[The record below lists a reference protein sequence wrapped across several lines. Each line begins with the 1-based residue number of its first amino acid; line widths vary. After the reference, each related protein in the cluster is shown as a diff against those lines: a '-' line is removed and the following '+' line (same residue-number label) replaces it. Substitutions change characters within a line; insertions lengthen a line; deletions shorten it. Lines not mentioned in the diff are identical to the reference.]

1 MNQAEYDKIP
11 WIDINLPWRSEV
23 DWEKEPAPPSLDDKE
38 REVFGISLTDLQEKN
53 QPYIDQCVALSQTLD
68 IILDEARA
76 KAYQN
81 GESDVYYQ
89 NVTKLKNDFWEIHA
103 QDTCVIARDAY
114 IELRDKICEWSDEQP
129 EWKAWQKVRAEFIAE
144 EEKKSFTGRKLNV
157 PGTIVEM
164 EDGSIEFI
172 GSMNAIA
179 GVCNDCVAFE
189 RDNLIVKRYAL
200 VYPFTKRKA
209 NDDFYA
215 DE

>member
-1 MNQAEYDKIP
+1 MNQESYDKIA

-23 DWEKEPAPPSLDDKE
+23 DWEKEPASPSLDNKE
-38 REVFGISLTDLQEKN
+38 REVFGISLTELEEANKHHVDGCVELQNKLYELKSEAGRKAIGENRYNEHISEWEKF
-53 QPYIDQCVALSQTLD
+53 
-68 IILDEARA
+68 EA
-76 KAYQN
+76 
-81 GESDVYYQ
+81 
-89 NVTKLKNDFWEIHA
+89 DFWAEHA
-103 QDTCVIARDAY
+103 QDECVVARDAY
-114 IELRDKICEWSDEQP
+114 VDLRDRICKWSDDQP
-129 EWKAWQKVRAEFIAE
+129 EWKAWQEIRKEFIAE
-144 EEKKSFTGRKLNV
+144 EDKKSFTGRKLNV

-172 GSMNAIA
+172 GTMNVIA

-189 RDNLIVKRYAL
+189 RDDLLVKRYAL